1 MEQKNQGKQ
10 KKSRSGDSPFKNHH
24 CALTLVFPGV
34 DKTWGCPSISHLS
47 TAPCTTELLKSKQ
60 MRQQRSPLQTS
71 CLSSWSPTERGA
83 TGSEGSTGWG
93 LIVFLQLRQGPREGQ
108 RTAAPLS
115 GTLSFWGVPLYGCTC
130 MLGSG
135 PCRPSFPIS
144 RSWAPDSA
152 VTMHSMEGT
161 GRKVA
166 AFYVPP
172 TPRVPV
178 THRYLAHSQRGD
190 WWRARRRWRWQWWWR
205 PCSSTSRVGTGSC
218 TPECPAGRPRGC

>member
-71 CLSSWSPTERGA
+71 CLSSWSPTERDA

-135 PCRPSFPIS
+135 PCRPSFPIWRSHEHRTVQSLCTLWKARVEKLSLSMS
-144 RSWAPDSA
+144 RQPQGS
-152 VTMHSMEGT
+152 
-161 GRKVA
+161 
-166 AFYVPP
+166 
-172 TPRVPV
+172 
-178 THRYLAHSQRGD
+178 
-190 WWRARRRWRWQWWWR
+190 RWL
-205 PCSSTSRVGTGSC
+205 TAT
-218 TPECPAGRPRGC
+218 